1 MCSWQR
7 MRAVS
12 SQSVSP
18 AGAETL
24 GRGVPI
30 SCVPLTLGVNPGSGE
45 MVEEGRVCRRAWCR
59 SSRSPRAP
67 VFALTTPGVCLGL
80 LGHQFPLPVDSPG
93 RGLNA
98 DSRLQSDRCSPARA
112 QGCVAVRDGHSL
124 VSLVMGTRPRLR
136 SESFLACQTSCVLSR
151 LPAFLCFRLQGPFSK
166 RVSPP
171 PGTTF
176 SSFDLTWSCL
186 GISTSSRA
194 DSLFPKSFDVL
205 SSTFGLRIC
214 LISPLLAA
222 WWHQATHVALFPD
235 CPSVSQPACSHRG
248 SSQSSR
254 CGKGL
259 GSHNGSCVQLSQSHS
274 SFYSMVVFSSQPL
287 GSHHRL
293 TGSLAEVACSLKV
306 R

>member
-1 MCSWQR
+1 M
-7 MRAVS
+7 
-12 SQSVSP
+12 
-18 AGAETL
+18 
-24 GRGVPI
+24 
-30 SCVPLTLGVNPGSGE
+30 
-45 MVEEGRVCRRAWCR
+45 CRRAWCR
-59 SSRSPRAP
+59 TSRSPRTP
-67 VFALTTPGVCLGL
+67 VFALTTPGVRLGL
-80 LGHQFPLPVDSPG
+80 LGHQFPLLVDSPG
-93 RGLNA
+93 RGLSA

-136 SESFLACQTSCVLSR
+136 SEVFGHCQTSCVLSR
-151 LPAFLCFRLQGPFSK
+151 LPVFLCFCLQGPFS
-166 RVSPP
+166 RCVSPP

-194 DSLFPKSFDVL
+194 DSLFAKSFDVL

-222 WWHQATHVALFPD
+222 WPCSQT
-235 CPSVSQPACSHRG
+235 PSVSQPACSHRG

-254 CGKGL
+254 CGRGL
-259 GSHNGSCVQLSQSHS
+259 GSHTGSCVQLSQSHS
-274 SFYSMVVFSSQPL
+274 SFFSMVVFSSQPL